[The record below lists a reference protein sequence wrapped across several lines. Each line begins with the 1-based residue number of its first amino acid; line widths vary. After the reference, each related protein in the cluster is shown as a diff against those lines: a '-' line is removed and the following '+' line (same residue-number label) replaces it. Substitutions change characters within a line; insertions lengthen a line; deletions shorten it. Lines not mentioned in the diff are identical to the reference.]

1 MLGSDSAPGD
11 QRPRHRVELAVY
23 SVEWTKAANRHFAES
38 LNAKGLS
45 WYDDGGDA
53 RFHRVAGEWVADAS
67 AVQSPVV
74 EATWFARRDTAR
86 GPTDGSRWRPS
97 AKRRLAVPTIAAT
110 RGETRCPFAP
120 ASGPSQHRFSLRQ
133 LVKHYTRLPDR

>member
-11 QRPRHRVELAVY
+11 QRPRHRVDLAVY
-23 SVEWTKAANRHFAES
+23 SVEWTKATNRHFAES

-67 AVQSPVV
+67 AGQSPVV
-74 EATWFARRDTAR
+74 EATWFGAQEYCPWA
-86 GPTDGSRWRPS
+86 G
-97 AKRRLAVPTIAAT
+97 RRLSMEA
-110 RGETRCPFAP
+110 
-120 ASGPSQHRFSLRQ
+120 
-133 LVKHYTRLPDR
+133 

>member
-11 QRPRHRVELAVY
+11 QRPRHRVDLAVY
-23 SVEWTKAANRHFAES
+23 SVEWTKATNRHFAES

-67 AVQSPVV
+67 AGQSPVV
-74 EATWFARRDTAR
+74 EATWFGTQEYCPWVGRRLSMESLVGRRAARSHPQAGDQNI
-86 GPTDGSRWRPS
+86 GSR
-97 AKRRLAVPTIAAT
+97 
-110 RGETRCPFAP
+110 C
-120 ASGPSQHRFSLRQ
+120 AS
-133 LVKHYTRLPDR
+133 